1 MPEQLSSRNF
11 EFLQDYDPLL
21 VEYALKA
28 ETTAY
33 SDPNTSLLKTRQ
45 FGEWLAEIDG
55 GPRWN
60 GLHRQYF

>member
-1 MPEQLSSRNF
+1 MPEHLSFRNF

-33 SDPNTSLLKTRQ
+33 SDPNTSLLKTRH
-45 FGEWLAEIDG
+45 LAHAV
-55 GPRWN
+55 RQSTVAQLN